1 MPVYPCTSQDSDPK
15 RAIFDRRFLALFA
28 VLVHSFLLAGCALGP
43 RQIDK
48 GRIKYNQAI
57 QRTHQEEMLL
67 NLVRLKYREFPEFVS
82 VDSVAA
88 QYTWDGTASLSGEL
102 EEANPGLF
110 GLGAAF
116 RRTESPTISYVP
128 RDDQEFNQALISPIS
143 IETLGLLMRTGWS
156 AERIL
161 RCTVQNVNGVDNA
174 TTAGGPTPAR
184 KPEFETFRYLT
195 QLIRVLQLQ
204 RSFELAFVER
214 EQLQMTPLELA
225 DISEATALNALDRGY
240 RFRQDEQGSW
250 QLYMPEEF
258 AAAVFS
264 PEALAS
270 YEGQEILRLLQLV
283 PGRTTYELGS
293 ARFGQIQPAL
303 VGLPEFSIPRHLP
316 CPEGHGNRETIAFST
331 RSLLE
336 MMFYLSQAVQIPEE
350 HLQQGLVTITV
361 DAMGQPFDWT
371 DMTGD
376 LFRVFVSKKKPAS
389 AAVAIPFRGYW
400 YYIHESDMESRSTF
414 LLLLVLFSIETQ
426 AGGVRGMP
434 VLTLGI

>member
-1 MPVYPCTSQDSDPK
+1 MRTMFVK
-15 RAIFDRRFLALFA
+15 RFLALIA
-28 VLVHSFLLAGCALGP
+28 VVGACSLLTACALGP

-67 NLVRLKYREFPEFVS
+67 NLVRLKYREPMEFVS
-82 VDSVAA
+82 IGSVAA

-102 EEANPGLF
+102 EEANPGFF
-110 GLGAAF
+110 GLGAGF
-116 RRTESPTISYVP
+116 RRVESPTISYVP
-128 RDDQEFNQALISPIS
+128 RDDQEFNQALMSPIS
-143 IETLGLLMRTGWS
+143 MVTLGLLMRTGWS
-156 AERIL
+156 ADRIL

-174 TTAGGPTPAR
+174 TTAGGPTPEL

-195 QLIRVLQLQ
+195 QLLRVLQLQ
-204 RSFELAFVER
+204 RSFELAFLER
-214 EQLQMTPLELA
+214 EQLQRTPLDLA

-240 RFRQDEQGSW
+240 RFKQDEQGTW
-250 QLYMPEEF
+250 QLYMPEEV

-270 YEGQEILRLLQLV
+270 YEGQEILRLLQLA
-283 PGRTTYELGS
+283 PGRTTYEIES
-293 ARFGQIQPAL
+293 SRFGQIQPAL
-303 VGLPEFSIPRHLP
+303 VGRQDLSIPFHLP
-316 CPEGHGNRETIAFST
+316 CPEGYGNREKITFST

-336 MMFYLSQAVQIPEE
+336 IMFYLSQTVQVPEE
-350 HLQQGLVTITV
+350 HLQQGLVRTTV

-371 DMTGD
+371 EMTGD
-376 LFRVFVSKKKPAS
+376 LFRIYVSKKKPAS

-400 YYIHESDMESRSTF
+400 YYIHESDKDSRSTF